1 MVPLSVTLE
10 GPITLG
16 FPLLRDKNNLEKR
29 PSIFIKSISLSAFQ
43 ISLLNR
49 VIQVLVSAILV
60 ILLNYL
66 SANFYAE
73 EKKKITRCLIPQS
86 LSEVGSPYTDQ
97 AVCTCRDP
105 PASASQCGE

>member
-16 FPLLRDKNNLEKR
+16 FPLLRNKNNLKNR

-49 VIQVLVSAILV
+49 FIQVLVSAILV
-60 ILLNYL
+60 ILFNYL

-73 EKKKITRCLIPQS
+73 EKKITRCFIPQS
-86 LSEVGSPYTDQ
+86 LSEAGSPYTDQ
-97 AVCTCRDP
+97 AVCTPRDP